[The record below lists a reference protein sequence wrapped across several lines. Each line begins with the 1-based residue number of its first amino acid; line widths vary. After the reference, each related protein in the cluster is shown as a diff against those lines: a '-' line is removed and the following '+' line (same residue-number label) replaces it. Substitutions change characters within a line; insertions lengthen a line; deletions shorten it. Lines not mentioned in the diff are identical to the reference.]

1 VTYQYLVWIYGRVET
16 YSSVLGG
23 FRAAALQ
30 GHPVALVL
38 ETLRSNQAL
47 DLGGLS
53 VRLCALLL
61 GLDLAADDELANLHF
76 TLSDATS
83 TNLTLSDSALC
94 EPRTGCAQDRRR
106 SYEVTHIIFL
116 AEAEEAADLGGAL
129 GTETLGGNVVGDAGN
144 VFVAFLDDAQSKDS
158 EVHAD
163 NAATNRLPLA
173 LAGAAGTVTRV
184 ALGEQQA
191 DTGGVHDT
199 LLHGEAL
206 LVVAAGDLEDVT
218 LELITDAVAGNLV
231 SHAALHEDAELALIF
246 DLDQLLG
253 AVGRVRDV
261 ELHLAGVVVMAG
273 IAATL
278 VESRGLISRVQSTP
292 ISCR

>member
-1 VTYQYLVWIYGRVET
+1 VCEWVET
-16 YSSVLGG
+16 YGSILRS
-23 FRAAALQ
+23 FRAAALER
-30 GHPVALVL
+30 HPVALVL
-38 ETLRSNQAL
+38 ETLRSDQAL
-47 DLGGLS
+47 DLGGLG
-53 VRLCALLL
+53 VRLRALLL
-61 GLDLAADDELANLHF
+61 GLDLAANDELANLNF
-76 TLSDATS
+76 TLSESTF

-94 EPRTGCAQDRRR
+94 DPRAGHAQDWRR

-129 GTETLGGNVVGDAGN
+129 GTETLGGNVVGDAGD
-144 VFVAFLDDAQSKDS
+144 VFVALLDDAQGEDS

-163 NAATNRLPLA
+163 NAAADRLPLA
-173 LAGAAGTVTRV
+173 LAGAAGTVARV

-206 LVVAAGDLEDVT
+206 LVVAAGDLEDIA

-231 SHAALHEDAELALIF
+231 SHAAFHEDAKLALIF
-246 DLDQLLG
+246 NLNQLLG

-261 ELHLAGVVVMAG
+261 ELHLDGVVEMASV
-273 IAATL
+273 ATTL
-278 VESRGLISRVQSTP
+278 VESRGLNSRVQSTP